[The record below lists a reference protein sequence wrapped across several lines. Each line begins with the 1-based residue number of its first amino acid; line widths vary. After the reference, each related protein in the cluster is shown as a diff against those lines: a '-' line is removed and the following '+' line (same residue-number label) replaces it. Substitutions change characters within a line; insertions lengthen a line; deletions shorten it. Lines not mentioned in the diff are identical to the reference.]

1 MNSKYDG
8 MTVNERLFEAKLL
21 DEYDL
26 AVKKRDKKTLVKILK
41 QVALSE
47 EQQTPLLMQSF
58 QTLRNMGM
66 SDSK

>member
-21 DEYDL
+21 DEYDS

-47 EQQTPLLMQSF
+47 EQANATIDAIFSNPKKY
-58 QTLRNMGM
+58 GYE
-66 SDSK
+66 